1 MFGHQNGNVVHKAR
15 SFFSTLAWGIS
26 LIVVTAIISGTVLA
40 GYGMN
45 IVDRKTNSVFDLVEA
60 VLNGLPELTDALP
73 PVLADAIHDQRRP
86 EYAGELEVSV
96 RLAESSRRRGACRPV
111 VELHNNGSEVVSLLS
126 MRVVVLNQR
135 GEPVAE
141 FNEWAATPIAANDDW
156 RGPLLPG
163 ATRHLSVGTLFLG
176 EDRAVDDF
184 HAEVEITDVRV
195 WNPDAGRG
203 VALTAGDA

>member
-26 LIVVTAIISGTVLA
+26 LIVITAIISGTVLA

-135 GEPVAE
+135 GEPVAQ
-141 FNEWAATPIAANDDW
+141 FNEWAATPIAADDAW
-156 RGPLLPG
+156 PGPLLPG

-176 EDRAVDDF
+176 EEGTTDDF

-195 WNPDAGRG
+195 WDRDFGRE
-203 VALTAGDA
+203 VSLTGDA